1 MTLSRPML
9 RFPNAAV
16 PAIWLV
22 LAAVF
27 VGQALSAFA
36 AAESECKVRGSNTLG
51 HTETGRIVGILTRE
65 QGLVSIQRTQRNMRG
80 LIDPAY
86 IPNVRVLVSLDKR
99 SQFMGAVV
107 PQDRHVNIGDHVTFV
122 TAHRNKALPC
132 NYIPNLITNPIIGG
146 ILPKRVATVG

>member
-1 MTLSRPML
+1 MTLPTPML
-9 RFPNAAV
+9 RFPNAAF
-16 PAIWLV
+16 PAIWPV

-27 VGQALSAFA
+27 VGQTLSAFA
-36 AAESECKVRGSNTLG
+36 SAETQCKMRASDPLG
-51 HTETGRIVGILTRE
+51 HTETGRIVGILTEE
-65 QGLVSIQRTQRNMRG
+65 QGLATIQRTQRNMRG

-107 PQDRHVNIGDHVTFV
+107 PKDMRVNIGDHVTFV
-122 TAHRNKALPC
+122 TAHRNKTLPC

-146 ILPKRVATVG
+146 IFPKRVATVG